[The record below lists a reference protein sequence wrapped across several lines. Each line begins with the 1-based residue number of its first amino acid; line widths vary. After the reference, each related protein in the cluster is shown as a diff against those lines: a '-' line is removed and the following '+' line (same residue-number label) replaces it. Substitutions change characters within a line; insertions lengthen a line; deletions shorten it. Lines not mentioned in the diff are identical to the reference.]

1 MWDSCTR
8 NFGTKIRKKAKIF
21 CNFQKSIYLCTRLTA
36 IRIDSLAQQVEHNT
50 FNVGVLGSSP
60 KRITKSKCKTMKTAD
75 NQSLSAVF
83 LFIHT
88 ANWSRIRINV
98 KIWGIRWLSINL
110 SQPEQKE
117 SLVLYSPELWTEALY
132 FCIEGFRCSVC
143 GTLIKEVDNFQIMC
157 LYGSCH
163 SSKGKKSRSVHLVI
177 PSGKSC
183 QSGILMLAQVIYQ
196 SESHWKIVCFL

>member
-60 KRITKSKCKTMKTAD
+60 KRITQTKSKTMKTAD

-88 ANWSRIRINV
+88 ANWSRIPHLTGGEIGGLNFHI
-98 KIWGIRWLSINL
+98 KT
-110 SQPEQKE
+110 
-117 SLVLYSPELWTEALY
+117 SPPDWIIFHWFSA
-132 FCIEGFRCSVC
+132 FCIKQTLFKTCIFTPSKKRRVWQCKETILRYCFSWRNQSCLKMEKHQSVC
-143 GTLIKEVDNFQIMC
+143 VSQ
-157 LYGSCH
+157 
-163 SSKGKKSRSVHLVI
+163 
-177 PSGKSC
+177 
-183 QSGILMLAQVIYQ
+183 
-196 SESHWKIVCFL
+196 